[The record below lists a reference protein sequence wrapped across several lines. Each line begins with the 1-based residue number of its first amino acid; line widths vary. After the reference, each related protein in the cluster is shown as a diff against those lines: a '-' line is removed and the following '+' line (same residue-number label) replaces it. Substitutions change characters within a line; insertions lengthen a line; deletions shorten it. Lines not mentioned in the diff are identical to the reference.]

1 MRDVT
6 DQSQSAI
13 CQPVFLSQLP
23 SSRPFLT
30 SCSKTNVQ
38 YWKRLQIKTSHIC

>member
-13 CQPVFLSQLP
+13 YQLVFLSLLP
-23 SSRPFLT
+23 SSRPFLM
-30 SCSKTNVQ
+30 SCNETNVWCQ
-38 YWKRLQIKTSHIC
+38 KRTTKTSQVC